1 MPDVF
6 RKTVR
11 VALIILG
18 ILSAGLGLRGFL
30 LPNHFIDGGVTGT
43 SMLLSQISEIRL
55 SLLILL
61 INTPFV
67 ILGWRQIGKHFSLRS
82 AVSIVGLALV
92 VFLVP
97 YPEVTNDKL
106 LAAVFGGFFL
116 GAGIGLAIRG
126 GAVLDGT
133 EVIALLVSRK
143 TGITVGDF
151 IFIFNVVLFAVAANF
166 LGIEPALYSMLT
178 YFSAS
183 KTIDF
188 LIHGIEEY
196 NGVMI
201 VSEKNNEIRK
211 YITEELERGVTV
223 LLGSGGIH
231 QQKRDI
237 LYCVVTTYEIPK
249 IKDAVNSIDETAF
262 MVITNIS
269 DTSGGIIRSP
279 LPNILEAADIH
290 AELENSKAP
299 DKNIDISISPD
310 RFKDEN

>member
-1 MPDVF
+1 MSNVF

-11 VALIILG
+11 IALIILG
-18 ILSAGLGLRGFL
+18 IFSAAFGIRGFL

-43 SMLLSQISEIRL
+43 SMLLSQISGFRL

-67 ILGWRQIGKHFSLRS
+67 ILGWRQIGKRFSLRS
-82 AVSIVGLALV
+82 AVSIVGLAAA

-133 EVIALLVSRK
+133 EVLALLISRK
-143 TGITVGDF
+143 TGLTVGDF
-151 IFIFNVVLFAVAANF
+151 IFIFNVILFIVAVNF
-166 LGIEPALYSMLT
+166 LGVESALYSMLT

-196 NGVMI
+196 NSLLI
-201 VSEKNNEIRK
+201 VSAKNKEIRQ
-211 YITEELERGVTV
+211 YLTDELQRGVTV
-223 LLGSGGIH
+223 LLGRGGVR
-231 QQKRDI
+231 QRTQEI
-237 LYCVVTTYEIPK
+237 LYCVVTTYELPK
-249 IKDAVNSIDETAF
+249 IRDAVVAIDENAF
-262 MVITNIS
+262 IAISNIS
-269 DTSGGIIRSP
+269 DTSGGIISSP
-279 LPNILEAADIH
+279 LPNVLEAADLH
-290 AELENSKAP
+290 EENN

-310 RFKDEN
+310 RIKDENE